1 MSERAITPLSSP
13 LDANVRIPG
22 SKSLTNRALLVAG
35 LAHGTS
41 RLNNLLLADD
51 TQYMVDALRSLGVP
65 VQVDVDGNRAIVQG
79 YGGYL
84 PHGEADI
91 YCGNAGTVMR
101 FLMAA
106 CATATG
112 TYRLDGSARMRER
125 PIGELGRALQ
135 RLGALVQYEQA
146 EGHPPLKVMARGL
159 AGGEVLLRSPESSQ
173 MVSGLLMAG
182 PAARNDVLIAVEGD
196 LVSKP
201 YVGMTL
207 AVMEAFGVDAVED
220 RMRRFIVPAPQT
232 YRAREYDIEPDASN
246 ASYFLAAAG
255 IVGGRVAV
263 EGLGR
268 ESVQG
273 DARFPEVLERM
284 GCRVEHSGGAVTV
297 HGPAPGSRLRAVDVD
312 LNDMP
317 DLAQTVAV
325 MALFAEGTT
334 HIRNVANLR
343 VKETDRVAALAT
355 ELAKLGAEVA
365 EHADGL
371 TVVPPDEVRSAAIDT
386 YDDHRMAMSFALVG
400 LRVSGLVIRN
410 ADCVAKTFPRFFET
424 LEHLGKTGASP

>member
-1 MSERAITPLSSP
+1 MSEYAVTPLPSP
-13 LDANVRIPG
+13 LDADVRIPG

-41 RLNNLLLADD
+41 RLNNVLLADD
-51 TQYMVDALRSLGVP
+51 TQYMIDALRTLGVS
-65 VQVDVDGNRAIVQG
+65 VQVEADGFLAIVKG
-79 YGGYL
+79 CGGHL

-101 FLMAA
+101 FVMAA
-106 CATATG
+106 CATAAG
-112 TYRLDGSARMRER
+112 TYRLDGSARMRQR
-125 PIGELGRALQ
+125 PIGELAGALQ

-146 EGHPPLKVMARGL
+146 DGYPPLKVMARGL

-182 PAARNDVLIAVEGD
+182 SAARNDVLIEVEGD

-201 YVGMTL
+201 YVAMTL

-255 IVGGRVAV
+255 IVGGRVRV

-273 DARFPEVLERM
+273 DARFPDVLERM
-284 GCRVEHSGGAVTV
+284 GCRVEWSAGAVTV
-297 HGPAPGSRLRAVDVD
+297 RGPGPGSRLRAVDVD

-325 MALFAEGTT
+325 MALFAQGTT
-334 HIRNVANLR
+334 HIRNVGNLR
-343 VKETDRVAALAT
+343 FKETDRLAAVAA
-355 ELAKLGAEVA
+355 ELAKLGAEVT

-371 TVVPPDEVRSAAIDT
+371 TIVPPQEVRPAAINT
-386 YDDHRMAMSFALVG
+386 YDDHRMAMSFALAG
-400 LRVSGLVIRN
+400 LAVPGVVIR
-410 ADCVAKTFPRFFET
+410 DPECVKKTFPEFFEV
-424 LEHLGKTGASP
+424 LEGLTTESA